1 MPPAP
6 SPSRA
11 APASVEAVLAG
22 LSPRDR
28 VAQLVWPWIAG
39 SYAAYDDESYSRT
52 VRRWVDSL
60 HVGGVLVSVGGP
72 LDVAAKLNDLQRR
85 APLPLLVAADL
96 ESGASFRLTGA
107 TATPPNMGVAAGG
120 RDEDAEAIARITA
133 REGRAVG
140 IHVTFAPVADV
151 NNNPDNPV
159 INIRSFG
166 EDPAAVARLVRA
178 AVRGLESEGM
188 ASAAKHFPGHGD
200 TDTDTHLAL
209 PTIDA
214 GWRRLD
220 EVELVPF
227 RAAIDAGVTGV
238 MSAHIA
244 LPALD
249 GGRTRPA
256 TTVRA
261 VLSGVLRD
269 SLRFGGLVFTDALNM
284 GGLASVG
291 TAGEVAVAAIEA
303 GADVLVQPADPG
315 VVIDAVA
322 AAVASGRLSP
332 ERIEASVRRVLALK
346 QRFGLFQRRTIPLD
360 SVPFVVGAPAFQRTA
375 DSIAQRSIV
384 LARDREGLVARLR
397 ARPTQIAVVTYGD
410 ERSPQVG
417 QVLATVL
424 RSRGHQ
430 VTLTRLWPAS
440 GAASY
445 DSARTALAAATVA
458 LVAVAARPLPWD
470 ASRLTLPEPLVSLV
484 GATAARQ
491 PTLLVS
497 LGSPY
502 ILRQVPQVGTYLLGW
517 LANPAMERAVAGAL
531 GGEAVGGRLPIRIPP
546 DLPRGAGL
554 QLPARR

>member
-417 QVLATVL
+417 QVLATAL
-424 RSRGHQ
+424 RGHGHQ